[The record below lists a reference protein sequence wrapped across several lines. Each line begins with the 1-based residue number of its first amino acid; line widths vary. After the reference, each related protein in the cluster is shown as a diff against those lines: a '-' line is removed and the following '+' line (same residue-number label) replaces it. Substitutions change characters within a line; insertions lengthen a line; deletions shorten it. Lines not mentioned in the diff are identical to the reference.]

1 MFIFDKNK
9 AMKHAVLSLFT
20 MWLSLSCSPKQ
31 LPTVFEN
38 TDTEI
43 AVKLSHMTTQTEM
56 TAIRDSLSKKSIT
69 FDFAGSEF
77 FDDNHL
83 RILKLKVIM
92 ANGAGGQTT
101 ADLMS
106 LQHNYI
112 GFRYREAGAP
122 AFAIGKLEK

>member
-1 MFIFDKNK
+1 MNP
-9 AMKHAVLSLFT
+9 AVLSLLTIF
-20 MWLSLSCSPKQ
+20 LCLSCAPKP

-43 AVKLSHMTTQTEM
+43 VVKLSHMTTQTEM
-56 TAIRDSLSKKSIT
+56 TAIRDSLSEKSVT
-69 FDFAGSEF
+69 FDFTGSEF
-77 FDDNHL
+77 FEDSHL
-83 RILKLKVIM
+83 RVLKLKVIM

-122 AFAIGKLEK
+122 AFAIGKLDK